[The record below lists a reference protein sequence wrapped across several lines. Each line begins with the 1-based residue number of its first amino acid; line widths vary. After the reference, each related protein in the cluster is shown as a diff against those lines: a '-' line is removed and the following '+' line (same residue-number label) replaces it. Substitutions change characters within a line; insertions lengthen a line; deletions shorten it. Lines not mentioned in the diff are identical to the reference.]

1 MDSKR
6 VVIAGGSGFIGSVL
20 AADFSARGFNV
31 VILTRT
37 PRQRTD
43 SVREIEWDGVHLGT
57 WIAHL
62 DGAAA
67 VINLVGKSINC
78 LHTPDHLRE
87 IADSR
92 INSVNLLAVA
102 VSHVKVPP

>member
-43 SVREIEWDGVHLGT
+43 SVREIEVL
-57 WIAHL
+57 
-62 DGAAA
+62 
-67 VINLVGKSINC
+67 
-78 LHTPDHLRE
+78 
-87 IADSR
+87 
-92 INSVNLLAVA
+92 
-102 VSHVKVPP
+102 